1 MCDSAWHI
9 HDLMGFCFSCCR
21 RRDSP
26 EREPLLSA
34 RTHSTESL
42 PEPTSHIQKAIDV
55 LAALKANKLPSQN
68 QLNLF
73 LQSVLR
79 SDVLDVNGH
88 GVTGYGPVSD
98 DARKV
103 ILDLRECIEAV
114 LQIGMEKNAD
124 NKLQDLLFQSSRIQS
139 SPIRIDADVE
149 VDRDV
154 LQHIRQ
160 NGTP

>member
-1 MCDSAWHI
+1 
-9 HDLMGFCFSCCR
+9 MGFCFSCCR
-21 RRDSP
+21 RRRESP
-26 EREPLLSA
+26 EHEPLLSA
-34 RTHSTESL
+34 QTNSTESL

-68 QLNLF
+68 QLNSF

-114 LQIGMEKNAD
+114 LQIGMEKNG
-124 NKLQDLLFQSSRIQS
+124 
-139 SPIRIDADVE
+139 E
-149 VDRDV
+149 
-154 LQHIRQ
+154 
-160 NGTP
+160 